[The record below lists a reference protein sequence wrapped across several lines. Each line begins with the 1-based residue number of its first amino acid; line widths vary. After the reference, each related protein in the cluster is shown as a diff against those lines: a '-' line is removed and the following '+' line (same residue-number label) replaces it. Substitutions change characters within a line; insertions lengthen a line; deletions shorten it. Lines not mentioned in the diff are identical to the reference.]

1 MLARSLLAV
10 AAVPLVAVATTPPIK
25 VEPAT
30 IGWLKPSQLSGS
42 FVGARHD
49 DPIEIEERRCGA
61 PVFTGLME
69 VPSDPEGDWHVFV
82 SPPITT
88 TYRARFRGDVSG
100 TATLRVRPNVSIR
113 ELSRGRFLVTT
124 LALKQFWR
132 KTGVLERFNRSSG
145 RWLRVK
151 TFVFTESGPTTGTTS
166 VTNGRFR
173 SRLPRGTLV
182 RALLPSSQARPCYE
196 AGVSNMLQTR

>member
-1 MLARSLLAV
+1 MLARSLLAI

-25 VEPAT
+25 AEPET
-30 IGWLKPSQLSGS
+30 IGWLKPSLLAGS

-49 DPIEIEERRCGA
+49 DPIEIQERRCGA
-61 PVFTGLME
+61 PVFTHLLE
-69 VPSDPEGDWHVFV
+69 VPSDPEGNWHVFM

-88 TYRARFRGDVSG
+88 TYRARFRGEVSG
-100 TATLRVRPNVSIR
+100 TATVRVRPNVTIR
-113 ELSRGRFLVTT
+113 ELSRGRYLVTT

-132 KTGVLERFNRSSG
+132 KTGVFERFNRSGG
-145 RWLRVK
+145 RWVRVK
-151 TFVFTESGPTTGTTS
+151 RFVFSESGPTTGTTS

-182 RALLPSSQARPCYE
+182 RALLPSSQSRPCYE
-196 AGVSNMLQTR
+196 AGVSNMLRTH